1 MNKPK
6 HWAVLPLIELDDV
19 AKALCSWKKEKKTTT
34 WKWCPRNLYMF
45 YCGTNATVDIMVHQL
60 TLGYL
65 ILMDICKE
73 SDKDKVLL

>member
-6 HWAVLPLIELDDV
+6 HWAVFWMWPKLYAV
-19 AKALCSWKKEKKTTT
+19 GKKEKKKQQHESGAPET
-34 WKWCPRNLYMF
+34 CIF
-45 YCGTNATVDIMVHQL
+45 YCGTSATVDIMVHQL

>member
-6 HWAVLPLIELDDV
+6 HWAVLPLIELEDV
-19 AKALCSWKKEKKTTT
+19 AKALCSWKKKKQQQRESGAPET
-34 WKWCPRNLYMF
+34 CIF